1 VIRALGLALAAAAFA
16 ALAQEQEIQRA
27 LIQRDQQ
34 SAEFAARVRGP
45 AAAKAGGADT
55 TRLEQLHS
63 EQLRDAGR
71 ALDPDPRV
79 ARELKGYE
87 RQRMADERVL
97 VLPPP
102 VVRTPP
108 AAENEPSLESRPLTL
123 PRRERTPV
131 DPIPPQGFGH

>member
-1 VIRALGLALAAAAFA
+1 MRTITRVTRVLGLALTAAVFSAF
-16 ALAQEQEIQRA
+16 AQEQEIQRA

-34 SAEFAARVRGP
+34 SAEFAARVRG
-45 AAAKAGGADT
+45 ADT
-55 TRLEQLHS
+55 TRLEQLHT

-71 ALDPDPRV
+71 PLDPDPRV
-79 ARELKGYE
+79 ARELRPYE

-108 AAENEPSLESRPLTL
+108 VPESEPRPITLPSRPRTL
-123 PRRERTPV
+123 V
-131 DPIPPQGFGH
+131 DPIPAQTPY

>member
-1 VIRALGLALAAAAFA
+1 VKRVLGLALALAALA
-16 ALAQEQEIQRA
+16 ALAQEQDIQRA

-34 SAEFAARVRGP
+34 SAEFAARVR
-45 AAAKAGGADT
+45 GADT

-102 VVRTPP
+102 VVRTPS
-108 AAENEPSLESRPLTL
+108 ATENEPSLESRPLTL

-131 DPIPPQGFGH
+131 DPIPPQGLGY

>member
-1 VIRALGLALAAAAFA
+1 VKRVLGLALAAAALA

-34 SAEFAARVRGP
+34 SAEFAARAR
-45 AAAKAGGADT
+45 GADT

-71 ALDPDPRV
+71 PLDPDPRV
-79 ARELKGYE
+79 ARELKAYE
-87 RQRMADERVL
+87 RQRMADERML

-108 AAENEPSLESRPLTL
+108 PAPETEPRPVTPPSRPRTL
-123 PRRERTPV
+123 V
-131 DPIPPQGFGH
+131 DPIPQQSPY

>member
-1 VIRALGLALAAAAFA
+1 MRTITRVKRVVGLALTAAAFSA
-16 ALAQEQEIQRA
+16 FAQEQEIQRA

-34 SAEFAARVRGP
+34 SAEFAARVRGV
-45 AAAKAGGADT
+45 DT

-79 ARELKGYE
+79 ARELRAYE
-87 RQRMADERVL
+87 RQRMSDERVL

-108 AAENEPSLESRPLTL
+108 PAPESEPRPVAPERRPRTL
-123 PRRERTPV
+123 V
-131 DPIPPQGFGH
+131 DPIPQQAPY

>member
-1 VIRALGLALAAAAFA
+1 MKGLLALALTGAAFTA
-16 ALAQEQEIQRA
+16 VAQEQDIQRA

-34 SAEFAARVRGP
+34 SAEFAARVRG
-45 AAAKAGGADT
+45 ADT

-71 ALDPDPRV
+71 PLDPDPHV
-79 ARELKGYE
+79 ARQLRPYE

-102 VVRTPP
+102 VVRVQP
-108 AAENEPSLESRPLTL
+108 APENEPRPITPPREPREPRTL
-123 PRRERTPV
+123 V
-131 DPIPPQGFGH
+131 DPIPPQSPY

>member
-1 VIRALGLALAAAAFA
+1 MKRLLAAALAGAAFTA
-16 ALAQEQEIQRA
+16 AAQEQDIQRA

-34 SAEFAARVRGP
+34 SAEFAARVRG
-45 AAAKAGGADT
+45 ADT

-71 ALDPDPRV
+71 PLAPDPNV
-79 ARELKGYE
+79 ARQLLPYE

-102 VVRTPP
+102 VVRAQP
-108 AAENEPSLESRPLTL
+108 APENEPRPIAPPSRPRTL
-123 PRRERTPV
+123 V
-131 DPIPPQGFGH
+131 DPIPQQTPY

>member
-1 VIRALGLALAAAAFA
+1 MASISRVKRVLGLALAAAAFG

-34 SAEFAARVRGP
+34 SAEFAARVRG
-45 AAAKAGGADT
+45 ADT

-63 EQLRDAGR
+63 QQLRDAGR
-71 ALDPDPRV
+71 PLDPDPRV
-79 ARELKGYE
+79 ARELKPYE

-102 VVRTPP
+102 VVRTPTAP
-108 AAENEPSLESRPLTL
+108 ENEPRPITPPSRPRTL
-123 PRRERTPV
+123 V
-131 DPIPPQGFGH
+131 DPIPQQTPY

>member
-1 VIRALGLALAAAAFA
+1 MKIAVAVALSATTLAT
-16 ALAQEQEIQRA
+16 LAQEQDIQRA

-34 SAEFAARVRGP
+34 SAEFAAKVR
-45 AAAKAGGADT
+45 GADT

-71 ALDPDPRV
+71 PLSPDPGV

-97 VLPPP
+97 ILSPP

-108 AAENEPSLESRPLTL
+108 AAETEPRPESRPLTL
-123 PRRERTPV
+123 PSRPRTLV
-131 DPIPPQGFGH
+131 DPIPAQGPGN

>member
-1 VIRALGLALAAAAFA
+1 MVSIRRVNCVLGLTLAAAAFG

-34 SAEFAARVRGP
+34 SAEFAARVRG
-45 AAAKAGGADT
+45 ADT

-63 EQLRDAGR
+63 QQLRDAGR
-71 ALDPDPRV
+71 PLDPDPRV
-79 ARELKGYE
+79 AHELMPYE

-102 VVRTPP
+102 VVRGQP
-108 AAENEPSLESRPLTL
+108 APENEPRPITPPSRPRTL
-123 PRRERTPV
+123 V
-131 DPIPPQGFGH
+131 DPIPAQTPY

>member
-1 VIRALGLALAAAAFA
+1 MASISRVKRVLGLALAAAAFG

-34 SAEFAARVRGP
+34 SAEFAARVRG
-45 AAAKAGGADT
+45 ADT

-63 EQLRDAGR
+63 QQLRDAGR
-71 ALDPDPRV
+71 PLDPDPRV
-79 ARELKGYE
+79 ARELKPYE

-102 VVRTPP
+102 VVRTPTVP
-108 AAENEPSLESRPLTL
+108 ENEPRPITPPSRPRTL
-123 PRRERTPV
+123 V
-131 DPIPPQGFGH
+131 DPIPQQTPY

>member
-1 VIRALGLALAAAAFA
+1 MVSIRRVNCVLGLTLAAAAFG

-34 SAEFAARVRGP
+34 SAEFAARVRGD
-45 AAAKAGGADT
+45 DT

-63 EQLRDAGR
+63 QQLRDAGR
-71 ALDPDPRV
+71 PLDPEPRV
-79 ARELKGYE
+79 ARELKPYE

-108 AAENEPSLESRPLTL
+108 AENEPRPITPPSRPRTL
-123 PRRERTPV
+123 V
-131 DPIPPQGFGH
+131 DPIPAQ

>member
-1 VIRALGLALAAAAFA
+1 MKRVLALALAGA
-16 ALAQEQEIQRA
+16 ALGAFAQEQEIQRA

-34 SAEFAARVRGP
+34 SAEFAARARGP

-87 RQRMADERVL
+87 RQRMADERML

-108 AAENEPSLESRPLTL
+108 PAPENEPRPVAPERRPRTL
-123 PRRERTPV
+123 V
-131 DPIPPQGFGH
+131 DPIPQQAPY